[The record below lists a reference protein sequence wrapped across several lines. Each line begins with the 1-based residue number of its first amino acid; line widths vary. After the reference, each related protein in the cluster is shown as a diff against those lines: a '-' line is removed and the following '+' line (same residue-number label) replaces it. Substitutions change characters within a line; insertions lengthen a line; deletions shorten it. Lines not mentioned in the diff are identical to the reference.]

1 MPWFEGVGLV
11 VFGFLIGTY
20 GSMVGVGGGF
30 LIVPVLLFIGAP
42 ARIAAGTSLAVVLAN
57 SASSTVSYLRQKRVD
72 IRSALIF
79 SAAGIPGALLGA
91 YADQHV
97 PHRVFTILYGLL
109 LAAIAL
115 RAFLA
120 RDAPAPTP
128 AAATQSDAPP
138 SAASHS
144 RDFIDAMGVRHQY
157 GFNIWTAIGV
167 SAVTGFLAS
176 MFGIGGG
183 VVQVPVMVYLFGFPT
198 HIAVATSQLVIAITA
213 AFGTASHAYYG
224 DILLVPAIFLSIGAI
239 AGAQVGARLASRMR
253 AAPLMRWFSLAIAF
267 AAFYLIYSSIAGR

>member
-1 MPWFEGVGLV
+1 
-11 VFGFLIGTY
+11 
-20 GSMVGVGGGF
+20 
-30 LIVPVLLFIGAP
+30 
-42 ARIAAGTSLAVVLAN
+42 VLAN
-57 SASSTVSYLRQKRVD
+57 SASSTISYLRQKRVD

-97 PHRVFTILYGLL
+97 PHRVFTILYGVLL
-109 LAAIAL
+109 SAIAL

-120 RDAPAPTP
+120 RDAPAPAP
-128 AAATQSDAPP
+128 AAAAQSDAPT
-138 SAASHS
+138 SDAAYS
-144 RDFIDAMGVRHQY
+144 RDFTDALGVRHQY

-224 DILLVPAIFLSIGAI
+224 DILVVPAILLSIGAI
-239 AGAQVGARLASRMR
+239 AGAQLGARLAARMR

-267 AAFYLIYSSIAGR
+267 AACYLIYSSVVGR